1 MAESDEWLGVTGA
14 ARSPRSYWWYVRA
27 SGWRQAR
34 PDAVGTVNYEVAGP
48 KPLVCGAM
56 ADPRRFELEELVN
69 RPGTY
74 FNPQT
79 EVLVIV
85 DDSPELDAE
94 IFNME
99 EFEGADWVLISDEV
113 PVEEDRRDELLQTFQ
128 AHHAPDGAG
137 ADPDEEPEEY
147 EEEQEELGRE

>member
-1 MAESDEWLGVTGA
+1 
-14 ARSPRSYWWYVRA
+14 
-27 SGWRQAR
+27 
-34 PDAVGTVNYEVAGP
+34 
-48 KPLVCGAM
+48 M
-56 ADPRRFELEELVN
+56 ADPRRFELDELVN

-99 EFEGADWVLISDEV
+99 EFEGADWVLIADEV
-113 PVEEDRRDELLQTFQ
+113 PVEEDRRDELLQVFQ
-128 AHHAPDGAG
+128 TRHAG
-137 ADPDEEPEEY
+137 ANLDVDPDEEPEEY
-147 EEEQEELGRE
+147 EEEVEELGRED

>member
-1 MAESDEWLGVTGA
+1 
-14 ARSPRSYWWYVRA
+14 
-27 SGWRQAR
+27 
-34 PDAVGTVNYEVAGP
+34 
-48 KPLVCGAM
+48 M
-56 ADPRRFELEELVN
+56 ADPRRFELDELVN

-79 EVLVIV
+79 EVLVII

-113 PVEEDRRDELLQTFQ
+113 PVEEDRRDELLQAFQ
-128 AHHAPDGAG
+128 TRHAGANLD

-147 EEEQEELGRE
+147 EEEAEELGRD